1 MDSNEV
7 GLGAMA
13 SVLSCVELRLR
24 NTVDAFEVL
33 IVVDLSRWEILL
45 VRSNYKE
52 FIGPKTS
59 KLTYAVCRTVCPTVH
74 FPFNHF

>member
-33 IVVDLSRWEILL
+33 IVVDLSRWE
-45 VRSNYKE
+45 
-52 FIGPKTS
+52 
-59 KLTYAVCRTVCPTVH
+59 TVASTCTAISFLSCH
-74 FPFNHF
+74 SYYGLID